1 MNVGGLGACGA
12 EHVRLISLPLLMN
25 NSEFPR
31 MIAFETDSRLEKY
44 QRLIIIWVIQI

>member
-12 EHVRLISLPLLMN
+12 EHVKLMSLPLLMN

-31 MIAFETDSRLEKY
+31 MIAFETNGRLEEY
-44 QRLIIIWVIQI
+44 YY